1 VIDLNVRQRPDEL
14 DDERADDDGM
24 APSRGPLVR
33 AHDTPQDAQ
42 ARFAFLAES
51 SRCLADSL
59 DYETTLATVARLA
72 LPQFGT
78 WCIVDVVEPDGAI
91 RRLSVIHPDPQKQR
105 LARRLHRR
113 HPPASTDL
121 IGAPRVIR
129 TSRTEIGVNV
139 SDEEL
144 VRTSRDAEH
153 LLLLRT
159 LGTKAFMIVPL
170 MARGQTLGAI
180 TFLTADADRRYGTTD
195 IVLAED
201 LARRGAMAIDNARLH
216 RAAETARGV
225 AEAARGIA
233 DDALAESNATRDA
246 LQKLNVA
253 LEATSAELKLHDR
266 VLQSMAEGVSISN
279 ASGTIV
285 YTNPAQDAMFGYL
298 PGELVGKRATIQ
310 HPAPPATDRR
320 VAAATPP
327 ECEERR
333 GWAGEWENVR
343 KDGTTFNTRARL
355 SPLDVAGERYWVCV
369 QRDITEEKRVDAM
382 RREALELQERSR
394 TALED
399 AYRTVEAASRAKS
412 EFLAVMGHE
421 LRTPLNAIG
430 GYAELLE
437 MGLRGPVTPA
447 QVKDLSRIRRAQ
459 ERLVG
464 IIDDVLNFVRIET
477 GRVEYNLTDVKV
489 HAALLSLETMIAP
502 QVRAS
507 ELTYAYV
514 RCDPAVTVH
523 ADRGKLD
530 QVLLN
535 LLTNAIKFTPAGGR
549 ITLTCEAGAEQVK
562 VLVRDTGV
570 GIAADRLETIFSPFV
585 QVDKR
590 ITRQNDGIGLGLA
603 ISRDLAVGMGGQLTA
618 ESTLGVGST
627 FVLTLPLGG
636 IARVLS
642 PTARPAAARETAVLA
657 PASRG

>member
-1 VIDLNVRQRPDEL
+1 VADLTQRLNEL
-14 DDERADDDGM
+14 EGERADDDGM
-24 APSRGPLVR
+24 APSSFVVHQRDWATEATTPIPGGRRTEEERLPRGR
-33 AHDTPQDAQ
+33 ETPQDAQ
-42 ARFAFLAES
+42 ARLAFLAES

-78 WCIVDVVEPDGAI
+78 WCIVDLVEPNGAI
-91 RRLSVIHPDPQKQR
+91 RRLSVIHPDPEKQR

-129 TSRTEIGVNV
+129 TGRTEIGLDV
-139 SDEEL
+139 SDEDL
-144 VRTSRDAEH
+144 TRASRDAEH

-159 LGTKAFMIVPL
+159 LGTKSFMIVPL
-170 MARGQTLGAI
+170 IARGQTLGAI
-180 TFLTADADRRYGTTD
+180 TFLTADAERRYGSAD

-216 RAAETARGV
+216 RAAETARSA

-233 DDALAESNATRDA
+233 DDALTESNATRDA
-246 LQKLNVA
+246 LQTLNVA

-266 VLQSMAEGVSISN
+266 VLESMVEGVTISN

-285 YTNPAQDAMFGYL
+285 YSNPAEDAMFGYL
-298 PGELVGKRATIQ
+298 PGELVGMAATFQ
-310 HPAPPATDRR
+310 SPVPPARERR
-320 VAAATPP
+320 SRIGKESPREFA
-327 ECEERR
+327 ERR
-333 GWAGEWENVR
+333 GWVGEWENAR
-343 KDGTTFNTRARL
+343 KDGTTFSTRARL
-355 SPLDVAGERYWVCV
+355 SPLDVAGERFWVCV
-369 QRDITEEKRVDAM
+369 QRDITEEKRVEAM

-412 EFLAVMGHE
+412 EFLAVVGHE

-437 MGLRGPVTPA
+437 LGLRGPITPA
-447 QVKDLSRIRRAQ
+447 QLKDLGRIRRAQ
-459 ERLVG
+459 EQLLG
-464 IIDDVLNFVRIET
+464 LIDDVLNFVRIET
-477 GRVEYNLTDVKV
+477 GHVEYDLTDVKV
-489 HAALLSLETMIAP
+489 HPALLSLETMIGP
-502 QVRAS
+502 QMRTSA
-507 ELTYAYV
+507 LTYTYV
-514 RCDPAVTVH
+514 RCDPALTVH

-535 LLTNAIKFTPAGGR
+535 LLTNAIKFTPAGGG
-549 ITLTCEAGAEQVK
+549 ITVSCEPGAEHVMIR
-562 VLVRDTGV
+562 VRDTGV

-627 FVLTLPLGG
+627 FVLTLP
-636 IARVLS
+636 
-642 PTARPAAARETAVLA
+642 
-657 PASRG
+657 RGR

>member
-1 VIDLNVRQRPDEL
+1 VIDLTGPQRL
-14 DDERADDDGM
+14 DDLDEGRADDDGM
-24 APSRGPLVR
+24 APSPLTVTQPGRGESAQE
-33 AHDTPQDAQ
+33 AH

-78 WCIVDVVEPDGAI
+78 WCIVDIVEPDGTI
-91 RRLSVIHPDPQKQR
+91 RRLSVIHPDPEKQQ

-113 HPPASTDL
+113 HPPAPTDL

-129 TSRTEIGVNV
+129 TGRTEVSLDV
-139 SDEEL
+139 SDEQL
-144 VRTSRDAEH
+144 ARASRDAEH
-153 LLLLRT
+153 LWLLRS
-159 LGTKAFMIVPL
+159 LGAKSFMIVPL
-170 MARGQTLGAI
+170 IARGQTLGAI
-180 TFLTADADRRYGTTD
+180 TFLTADPNRRYGTTD

-216 RAAETARGV
+216 QAAETARV
-225 AEAARGIA
+225 AAEAARRIA
-233 DDALAESNATRDA
+233 DDALSKSNATRDA
-246 LQKLNVA
+246 LQALNVA
-253 LEATSAELKLHDR
+253 LEATSAELKLQGR
-266 VLQSMAEGVSISN
+266 VLESMAEGVSISN

-285 YTNPAQDAMFGYL
+285 YTNPAEDAMFGYL
-298 PGELVGKRATIQ
+298 AGELVGMPATVQ
-310 HPAPPATDRR
+310 NPFPPAEDRR
-320 VAAATPP
+320 VADAAPAAGA
-327 ECEERR
+327 ERR

-343 KDGTTFNTRARL
+343 KDGTTFSSRARL
-355 SPLDVAGERYWVCV
+355 SPLDLAGERYWVCV

-447 QVKDLSRIRRAQ
+447 QLKDLGRIRQAQ
-459 ERLVG
+459 EQLVG

-477 GRVEYNLTDVKV
+477 GRVQYDLRDVKV
-489 HAALLSLETMIAP
+489 HPALLSLETMIAP

-507 ELTYAYV
+507 ELTYTYV
-514 RCDPAVTVH
+514 RCDPTVTVH
-523 ADRGKLD
+523 ADREKLD

-549 ITLTCEAGAEQVK
+549 ITVTCETRADEVM
-562 VLVRDTGV
+562 LFVRDTGI
-570 GIAADRLETIFSPFV
+570 GIAADRLETIFSPFA

-590 ITRQNDGIGLGLA
+590 LTRQNNGIGLGLA
-603 ISRDLAVGMGGQLTA
+603 ISRDLALGMGGTLTA
-618 ESTLGVGST
+618 DSSPGEGST
-627 FVLTLPLGG
+627 FVLTLPRGRSTPGLTPTPSAV
-636 IARVLS
+636 ARES
-642 PTARPAAARETAVLA
+642 GAPAPAA
-657 PASRG
+657 